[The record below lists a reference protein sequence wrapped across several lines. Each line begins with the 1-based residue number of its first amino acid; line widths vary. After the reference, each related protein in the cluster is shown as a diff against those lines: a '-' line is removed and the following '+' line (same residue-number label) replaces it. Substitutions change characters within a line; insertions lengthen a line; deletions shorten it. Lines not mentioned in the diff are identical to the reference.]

1 LSSSRPCFV
10 FNKRGA
16 QMASGSNMKLLRQFQ
31 CLQLLLLSFPN
42 VISITAP
49 ALEISYDLPLCKRSA
64 QRERRH
70 HSVACETLRWAE
82 VVLDENLPRLVEQM
96 VQGEIE
102 RIARAGTKSLPLLSR
117 YDRMVLLFYPDGA
130 YFPRRQDDQG
140 DRPGP
145 PDIPEHDPQGTAIR
159 RDIVRIRADRTAAAE
174 LFCFV

>member
-1 LSSSRPCFV
+1 
-10 FNKRGA
+10 
-16 QMASGSNMKLLRQFQ
+16 MKLLRQFQ

-64 QRERRH
+64 QLALGERRH
-70 HSVACETLRWAE
+70 HSVARETLRPRLKSW
-82 VVLDENLPRLVEQM
+82 LDENLPRLVEQM

-102 RIARAGTKSLPLLSR
+102 RIACAGTKSLPLQSR

-145 PDIPEHDPQGTAIR
+145 RDIPEHDPQGTAIR

-174 LFCFV
+174 LFCFA